1 MYNIPNIQAFF
12 VVQKKWSEEGAAHMS
27 EVQIRVEFEDF
38 YRENYRKVLMYL
50 CKHGMRTDD
59 AADMTHDIFVYCWNK
74 WDSYDPSKSAPST
87 WLFMIVRCRFKNY
100 LRGRRESVDIDELS
114 GVLADE
120 NATDMDRAMYLT
132 QLREELAVALEQL
145 PEVPRQ
151 IVILRYFKN
160 LSWEET
166 ALRVGVSQG
175 NARVILSRT
184 LKKLEALLQT
194 A

>member
-1 MYNIPNIQAFF
+1 
-12 VVQKKWSEEGAAHMS
+12 MS

-74 WDSYDPSKSAPST
+74 WDSYDPSKSAPGT

-184 LKKLEALLQT
+184 LKKLEALLHT

>member
-1 MYNIPNIQAFF
+1 M
-12 VVQKKWSEEGAAHMS
+12 QKKRTEGGAAHMS
-27 EVQIRVEFEDF
+27 EVQNRVEFEDF

-100 LRGRRESVDIDELS
+100 LRSRRESVDIDELS

-132 QLREELAVALEQL
+132 QLREELAAALEKL